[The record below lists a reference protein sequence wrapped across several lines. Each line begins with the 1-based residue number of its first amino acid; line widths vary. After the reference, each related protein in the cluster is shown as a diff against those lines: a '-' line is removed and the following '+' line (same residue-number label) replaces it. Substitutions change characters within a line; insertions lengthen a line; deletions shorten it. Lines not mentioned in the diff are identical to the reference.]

1 MRVLL
6 LSYRGNPFCGGQGIY
21 LYNLSRELSAL
32 GIEVECMVGPPYP
45 DPEMESW
52 SRVHHLTSHHM
63 WAVKTRDI
71 RPLSFR
77 SILGGW
83 NFADYLLTRLHFF
96 GEMET
101 FSMRAFSALRRL
113 LKERTFDI
121 IHDVNTLGWGTAL
134 MKLYGIPVIST
145 IHHPLTRD
153 RAADLAGNRGL
164 WDMTTTLLF
173 YPILMQ
179 RFVINHIDRVITSFN
194 GGIEELNQAFGIRHD
209 NVSAIYNGMDI
220 RTFKPEKV
228 KRDKNNLLFVGNT
241 EDRKKGIEYLLK
253 TMTLLPEEIH
263 LTIVDEGPPAKEHA
277 MNIIRDHKL
286 ENRVTITG
294 RLTLDQL
301 VSYYQRATL
310 LVIPSLYEGFGL
322 PAAEAM
328 ACELPV
334 VATTAGALKE
344 VVTHETG
351 ILVPP
356 RDSNQLA
363 DAIKKLLKD
372 KELQKRMGRRG
383 RKRAEDLFSWPSAAR
398 STLDLYRKVIME
410 SKNYS

>member
-21 LYNLSRELSAL
+21 LYHLSRELSEL
-32 GIEVECMVGPPYP
+32 GVDVECMVGPPYP

-52 SRVHHLTSHHM
+52 SRVHHLPCHHM

-71 RPLSFR
+71 QPLGIR

-83 NFADYLLTRLHFF
+83 NFADYLLTRFHFL

-101 FSMRAFSALRRL
+101 FSMRAFSALSRL
-113 LKERTFDI
+113 LKERTFDL

-134 MKLYGIPVIST
+134 MKLHGIPVIST

-153 RAADLAGNRGL
+153 RAADLADNRGL
-164 WDMTTTLLF
+164 WEMATTLLF

-179 RFVINHIDRVITSFN
+179 RFVINRLDRVITSFR
-194 GGIEELNQAFGIRHD
+194 GGIEELNQAFGIPREK
-209 NVSAIYNGMDI
+209 VSSIYNGMDI
-220 RTFKPEKV
+220 RIFQPGNE
-228 KRDKNNLLFVGNT
+228 KRDEKKLLFVGNT
-241 EDRKKGIEYLLK
+241 EDRKKGIEYLLEA
-253 TMTLLPEEIH
+253 MTILPEDIH

-277 MNIIRDHKL
+277 TSIIKRHNL
-286 ENRVTITG
+286 ENRVTLTG
-294 RLTLDQL
+294 RLSQEEI
-301 VSYYQRATL
+301 VAYYQRATL

-334 VATTAGALKE
+334 VATAAGALQE
-344 VVTHETG
+344 VVTPETG
-351 ILVPP
+351 ILVQP
-356 RDSNQLA
+356 RDSEQLA
-363 DAIKKLLKD
+363 GAVNKLLKD
-372 KELQKRMGRRG
+372 ENLRKKMGRQG

-398 STLDLYRKVIME
+398 LTLDLYREVIEE
-410 SKNYS
+410 SKLRP